1 MGPFNMPEAELTDIK
16 FDAYSPKEIA
26 SRIETVSVGKANLNF
41 FAEFTL
47 SMLAGVFIAFGAV
60 LFTFV
65 VHDSKLTFG
74 LTQLIGGFSFCLGLI
89 LVVVAGAEL
98 FTGNNLLV
106 MAYTSKK
113 ITLIQLVKNWVI
125 VYFGNFIGA
134 VSLALW
140 IYLTRHWAANNYLV
154 GAKALLI
161 ANAKVSLPF
170 LAAFSRGV
178 LCNALVCLAVWL
190 CMSGRSTTDKILS
203 ILFPITAFVAL
214 GFEHSVANMYFIPM
228 GLLLKK
234 NPYVLEA
241 VISITGKTND
251 FSNLTAQSFLF
262 KNLLPVTLGNI
273 VGGGVL
279 VGLVYW
285 FVYLRGKRQEA

>member
-1 MGPFNMPEAELTDIK
+1 MAETAFVDIK

-26 SRIETVSVGKANLNF
+26 ARIETLGVGKANLNLLTK
-41 FAEFTL
+41 FTL
-47 SMLAGVFIAFGAV
+47 SVLAGVFIAFGAIF
-60 LFTFV
+60 FTLV
-65 VHDSKLTFG
+65 VHDSKLSFG
-74 LTQLIGGFSFCLGLI
+74 LTQLIGGLSFCLGLI

-106 MAYTSKK
+106 MAYVSKK
-113 ITLIQLVKNWVI
+113 ITLRQLLRNWVI
-125 VYFGNFIGA
+125 VYFGNFVGA
-134 VSLALW
+134 VSMALW
-140 IYLTRHWAANNYLV
+140 IYVTRQWTANSNLV

-161 ANAKVSLPF
+161 ANAKVGLPF
-170 LAAFSRGV
+170 LVAFSRGI

-214 GFEHSVANMYFIPM
+214 GFEHSVANMYFIPI
-228 GLLLKK
+228 GLLLKN
-234 NPYVLEA
+234 NPAVLEA
-241 VISITGKTND
+241 AASMTGKVND
-251 FSNLTAQSFLF
+251 FSSLTAQSLLV

-273 VGGGVL
+273 IGGGLL

-285 FVYLRGKRQEA
+285 FVYLHIKDKK

>member
-1 MGPFNMPEAELTDIK
+1 MSEPAFRDIK

-26 SRIETVSVGKANLNF
+26 SRVETVGVGKANLNF
-41 FAEFTL
+41 LAKFTL
-47 SMLAGVFIAFGAV
+47 AVLAGVFISFGAI
-60 LFTFV
+60 LFTLV
-65 VHDSKLTFG
+65 VHDSKLSFG
-74 LTQLIGGFSFCLGLI
+74 LTQLIGGLSFCLGLI

-98 FTGNNLLV
+98 FTGNNLLI
-106 MAYTSKK
+106 MAFVSKK
-113 ITLIQLVKNWVI
+113 ITLRQLLGNWAI
-125 VYFGNFIGA
+125 VYLGNFLGA
-134 VSLALW
+134 LSMVYW
-140 IYLTRHWAANNYLV
+140 IYLTRHWTANSNLV

-161 ANAKVSLPF
+161 ANAKVGLPF

-203 ILFPITAFVAL
+203 IIFPITAFVAL

-228 GLLLKK
+228 GMLLK
-234 NPYVLEA
+234 NNTAVLEA
-241 VISITGKTND
+241 AATMTGKIND
-251 FSNLTAQSFLF
+251 FSNLTLQGLLVN
-262 KNLLPVTLGNI
+262 NLLPVTLGNI

-285 FVYLRGKRQEA
+285 FVYLHSNK

>member
-1 MGPFNMPEAELTDIK
+1 MPGGDII

-26 SRIETVSVGKANLNF
+26 SRVETVGVGKANLNF
-41 FAEFTL
+41 MAKFTL
-47 SMLAGVFIAFGAV
+47 SLLAGVFIAFGAI

-65 VHDSKLTFG
+65 VHDSKLSFG
-74 LTQLIGGFSFCLGLI
+74 LTQLIGGLSFCLGLI

-106 MAYTSKK
+106 MAYVSKK
-113 ITLIQLVKNWVI
+113 ITLGQVLENWVI

-134 VSLALW
+134 LSMAAW
-140 IYLTRHWAANNYLV
+140 IYLTRQWAANNNLV

-161 ANAKVSLPF
+161 ANAKVSMPF
-170 LAAFSRGV
+170 IVAFSRGV

-228 GLLLKK
+228 GLLLKN
-234 NPYVLEA
+234 NPGVLEA
-241 VISITGKTND
+241 AASMSGKVND
-251 FSNLTAQSFLF
+251 FSNLTAQSMLV

-273 VGGGVL
+273 IGGGVL

-285 FVYLRGKRQEA
+285 FVYLRGKKQ